1 MTDSEVPSPAS
12 PVARTRDASPPH
24 APMLHTHGLN
34 CNGQVVVDTLEV
46 RLLSGRVFANVKRN
60 CIDKSDEI
68 WYTYNFRCHI
78 ASLMSIETCR
88 LILLNAK
95 GDVISDDD
103 CVFEDSYVTAV
114 VRQPKEA

>member
-12 PVARTRDASPPH
+12 PARTRDASPPH
-24 APMLHTHGLN
+24 APMLNRHGLN

-78 ASLMSIETCR
+78 AS
-88 LILLNAK
+88 
-95 GDVISDDD
+95 
-103 CVFEDSYVTAV
+103 
-114 VRQPKEA
+114 